1 MKWDP
6 TSRNISFFSTM
17 DSSTY
22 LERKKQAMTQ
32 YLHRQSCVDA
42 GLHTKIQSIIAN
54 KYYVSPNDTWKSD
67 DNVIPIKPAP
77 GCVSNNLCTDIGSST
92 YITLPCVPIS
102 YVSTM
107 YVSPCK
113 VALYQA
119 TPNEQ
124 SAAVACAVNRINCPC

>member
-1 MKWDP
+1 
-6 TSRNISFFSTM
+6 M
-17 DSSTY
+17 DSSTH

-42 GLHTKIQSIIAN
+42 GLHTKIQNIMAN
-54 KYYVSPNDTWKSD
+54 TYYVSPNDTWKS
-67 DNVIPIKPAP
+67 NENTIPIKPAP
-77 GCVSNNLCTDIGSST
+77 GCVSKGLCADIRSSP
-92 YITLPCVPIS
+92 YISTPCIPIL

-107 YVSPCK
+107 YVPTCK

-124 SAAVACAVNRINCPC
+124 SAAVARAVNRAICPS